1 MLALSRSPEVIAAPS
16 PGRWWAQASK
26 DHATEGLRE
35 GRWGP
40 VGAANVE
47 RCLRVWPARF
57 EAAGLPRPLRA
68 SDITREMISTWSGDP
83 WGPGHY
89 SRCPG
94 RLAPGTAFQALWVLR
109 GFLRRH
115 RCAVA
120 EIHGL
125 WRLKRGDATRRRW
138 YDGATVDRLF
148 DLAGSDGL
156 RLALALTAWAGLRR
170 REACELR
177 VRDANLDMAAPTVLV
192 ARKGGR
198 RQLLPIARSVA
209 NCLRPFVV
217 GRPPDATVYPKG
229 YNAFGRDLS
238 RLGRR
243 AGLPGLSA
251 HDLRRTFGR
260 MLYYERHAD
269 LNTIRVLY
277 GHASQEMTA
286 YYIGASADELR
297 STVDLLDRPVPLE
310 AR

>member
-1 MLALSRSPEVIAAPS
+1 MLALSRPSEVIAAPA
-16 PGRWWAQASK
+16 PGRWWPQASRE
-26 DHATEGLRE
+26 HATEGLRE

-57 EAAGLPRPLRA
+57 EAAGLPRPVHA
-68 SDITREMISTWSGDP
+68 SDVTAEMISAWASDP

-89 SRCPG
+89 SRRRG
-94 RLAPGTAFQALWVLR
+94 RLAPGTAFQALWILR

-115 RCAVA
+115 RREVA
-120 EIHGL
+120 EVRGL
-125 WRLKRGDATRRRW
+125 WRMKRGDATRRRW

-148 DLAGSDGL
+148 GLSAGSDEL
-156 RLALALTAWAGLRR
+156 RLSLALTAWAGLRR

-177 VRDANLDMAAPTVLV
+177 VRDVNLDMSAPTILV

-209 NCLRPFVV
+209 NCLRPFVA
-217 GRPPDATVYPKG
+217 GRDGDERVYPKS
-229 YNAFGRDLS
+229 YSAFGSDLV

-286 YYIGASADELR
+286 YYIGASQDELR
-297 STVDLLDRPVPLE
+297 SVVQLLDRPALE

>member
-1 MLALSRSPEVIAAPS
+1 MLALSRPLEVIAAPA
-16 PGRWWAQASK
+16 PGRWWPQASK
-26 DHATEGLRE
+26 EHATEGLRE

-57 EAAGLPRPLRA
+57 EASGLVRPVHVSDVTAG
-68 SDITREMISTWSGDP
+68 MISAWSLDP

-89 SRCPG
+89 SRRPG
-94 RLAPGTAFQALWVLR
+94 RLAPGTAFQALWILR

-115 RCAVA
+115 RCEVA

-125 WRLKRGDATRRRW
+125 WRMKRGDATHRRW

-148 DLAGSDGL
+148 DLAGSDET

-170 REACELR
+170 REACELL
-177 VRDANLDMAAPTVLV
+177 VRDVNLDVAAPSILV
-192 ARKGGR
+192 TRKGGR

-209 NCLRPFVV
+209 NALRPFVIA
-217 GRPPDATVYPKG
+217 RPADARAYPKSYSALG
-229 YNAFGRDLS
+229 SDLV
-238 RLGRR
+238 RLGRK

-269 LNTIRVLY
+269 LNSIRVLY

-286 YYIGASADELR
+286 YYIGASQDELR
-297 STVDLLDRPVPLE
+297 STVQLLDRPALE
-310 AR
+310 AQ